1 MITFFK
7 DFWSGITAY
16 GKAIKL
22 FNGKKMWFYVLA
34 PMFVSLCLGV
44 VMFLIRESIT
54 QSIFLLTEEALN
66 MENWWDW
73 ARITFE
79 WFIRILIWFTSFY
92 LFVKFQKYV
101 VLILLTPVLAY
112 ISEKTEQAI
121 NGHEYPFRWG
131 QFFKDVL
138 RGVLLATWNLTLEI
152 GILVFLWV
160 ITLIFPPLGVVT
172 PWIGLVA
179 GWYFFGYS
187 LLDFTN
193 ERHRKKIKESNK
205 TVWKMKGTAISLGM
219 VFELSLIIPIIGIVF
234 IPVLGVAAATIAFL
248 EKNEPLELF
257 EEITQV
263 RLEDHSGDS
272 SDLGRH

>member
-1 MITFFK
+1 MIAFFK

-16 GKAIKL
+16 GKAVKL
-22 FNGKKMWFYVLA
+22 FNGKKLWFYVLA

-44 VMFLIRESIT
+44 VMFLIRESVT
-54 QSIFLLTEEALN
+54 QSIILLTEEALN
-66 MENWWDW
+66 MENWWEW

-121 NGHEYPFRWG
+121 NGREYPFNWG
-131 QFFKDVL
+131 QFFRDVI

-152 GILVFLWV
+152 GILIFLWV
-160 ITLIFPPLGVVT
+160 ITLLFPPLGVVT

-193 ERHRKKIKESNK
+193 ERHRKKIKESNR
-205 TVWKMKGTAISLGM
+205 TVWKMKGAAISLGM
-219 VFELSLIIPIIGIVF
+219 VFELALIIPFIGIVF
-234 IPVLGVAAATIAFL
+234 IPVIGVAAATIVFL
-248 EKNEPLELF
+248 EKNDTLELV
-257 EEITQV
+257 EGLGGV
-263 RLEDHSGDS
+263 RPEDKSAHP
-272 SDLGRH
+272 SD